1 MGGSGPTSPSGREFC
16 RVQTSDLTVDP
27 HSVTFS
33 TSLKFPT
40 LFAVGVASA
49 PQAPKSAIPY
59 PLLPLRCCLY
69 VARPSD
75 RDQYLTNTDIWV
87 YIAMSLKT
95 VEMVRIEVLFSLSG
109 YTCCLSFCRQC
120 RNMLCL
126 MILLWKR
133 KGLSSL
139 VKYSRSQAHQKLQ
152 NGKCRNVGQDW
163 YDSILSCVFISF
175 FFSLLVS
182 LQPSGFKSG
191 DRSRAIIHVS
201 SSVISIKRSFL
212 C

>member
-1 MGGSGPTSPSGREFC
+1 MAGNGATSPSAREFC
-16 RVQTSDLTVDP
+16 RVQTSDLTVEP
-27 HSVTFS
+27 HCVTFS

-95 VEMVRIEVLFSLSG
+95 VEMVRIGVFFSLSG

-139 VKYSRSQAHQKLQ
+139 VRYLRFQVHQKLL
-152 NGKCRNVGQDW
+152 NGKCQNVGQDW
-163 YDSILSCVFISF
+163 YDSILSCMLYLF
-175 FFSLLVS
+175 
-182 LQPSGFKSG
+182 
-191 DRSRAIIHVS
+191 
-201 SSVISIKRSFL
+201 SFL
-212 C
+212 F